1 MDTASSPDMHATN
14 VGSRWK
20 RTHTQFCYL
29 QVECLA
35 NRMLP
40 YLPTALQVLMHVT
53 ADCQDM
59 CDVVALLNQLMLR
72 FKTALQ
78 DLLKEVRLR
87 TTSHLMPSI
96 RFWLLLAQRHLTNAV
111 LC

>member
-1 MDTASSPDMHATN
+1 MRP
-14 VGSRWK
+14 
-20 RTHTQFCYL
+20 HTKVCDL

-78 DLLKEVRLR
+78 DLLKEVGDVILHIP
-87 TTSHLMPSI
+87 TCLQ
-96 RFWLLLAQRHLTNAV
+96 WLFR
-111 LC
+111 CC

>member
-1 MDTASSPDMHATN
+1 
-14 VGSRWK
+14 
-20 RTHTQFCYL
+20 
-29 QVECLA
+29 
-35 NRMLP
+35 MLP

-78 DLLKEVRLR
+78 DLLKEVMIMQHISPCLQCLFGCCW
-87 TTSHLMPSI
+87 H
-96 RFWLLLAQRHLTNAV
+96 RHIM
-111 LC
+111 

>member
-1 MDTASSPDMHATN
+1 M
-14 VGSRWK
+14 
-20 RTHTQFCYL
+20 
-29 QVECLA
+29 ECLA

-78 DLLKEVRLR
+78 DLLKEVMIMQLI
-87 TTSHLMPSI
+87 SAVPV
-96 RFWLLLAQRHLTNAV
+96 WLLLTQRHLTNAL
-111 LC
+111 LCCSKDRQCKSCWCDAKTV

>member
-1 MDTASSPDMHATN
+1 
-14 VGSRWK
+14 
-20 RTHTQFCYL
+20 
-29 QVECLA
+29 
-35 NRMLP
+35 MLP

-78 DLLKEVRLR
+78 DLLKEVMSCS
-87 TTSHLMPSI
+87 TSHSASNAC
-96 RFWLLLAQRHLTNAV
+96 LAAAGTDTSCECCAV
-111 LC
+111 LYQSQAMQKLLRCCPRKLLQYMTA